1 MLEYLFSNKN
11 VEKILT
17 YLLVHGRCYATELSR
32 VFRSSLDPIQKT
44 LAKLERGGLLHS
56 YLEGRTRVFAWNPD
70 YPMLK
75 EIQAL
80 ARKLYQC
87 LPQEIRRR
95 IEVAR
100 DTLLAETQQRLAGS

>member
-11 VEKILT
+11 VERILA

-32 VFRSSLDPIQKT
+32 VFHSALDPIQKT

-70 YPMLK
+70 YPLLK

-80 ARKLYQC
+80 ASRLYQC
-87 LPQEIRRR
+87 LPQEVRRR
-95 IEVAR
+95 IEAAR
-100 DTLLAETQQRLAGS
+100 DSYLTHTKERLAGN